1 MAIRINFK
9 DYNIYSKKIYNT
21 TLVIYIA
28 IVATTMVAE
37 YFFDLATTSLTILTP
52 YFISGLLLI
61 GLSIK
66 YPKSKII
73 GWILIFLLLSMLE
86 NHFIVNP
93 KTFHIISF
101 WLIFIPIIT
110 LLVLGI
116 RQALIIL
123 LLVFSI
129 HIINFVY
136 LISITGEAYNL
147 SIKIKPFFVSS
158 SIFIIGNVFF
168 SLLLYKLLGN
178 AYVEMS
184 QKKSA
189 LDAKNE
195 TLLNYHQELL
205 SINKIPVE
213 SDINKQFEYICKKA
227 AQILNISRVSIWLYK
242 DNNQTLVNTHQFN
255 QTDAFKTMSK
265 ELSVNDFTA
274 YFKYLNDFN
283 IILAPNVREHAATRD
298 LADSYL
304 IPLHISS
311 LLDCSIIVD
320 GIPIGIICCENQYK
334 TKEFNIEDALFIQS
348 LSDYIAISYKNE
360 RIKIL
365 LNEIQEKNIEL
376 TNKNEKIEQFNEKL
390 TTLNE
395 SLETAV
401 KKRTQELETQN
412 EQLSEYAF
420 INSHVLRAPLS
431 RIMGLAYLINQEI
444 TLPKDQKLL
453 TDLINSSNE
462 LDSIVKKI
470 SEILY
475 DGNNLK
481 REDIRIILDKNFN
494 ISPE

>member
-21 TLVIYIA
+21 TLIIYIA
-28 IVATTMVAE
+28 IVAATMVAE
-37 YFFDLATTSLTILTP
+37 YFLDLATTSLIILTP
-52 YFISGLLLI
+52 YFISGLLLT

-129 HIINFVY
+129 HATNFVY
-136 LISITGEAYNL
+136 LSSITGEAYDL
-147 SIKIKPFFVSS
+147 SIKIKPLFVSS

-168 SLLLYKLLGN
+168 ALLLYKLLGN

-184 QKKSA
+184 EKKSA
-189 LDAKNE
+189 LNAKNE
-195 TLLNYHQELL
+195 ILLNYHKEIL

-227 AQILNISRVSIWLYK
+227 AQILNITRVSIWLYK
-242 DNNQTLVNTHQFN
+242 DCNQTLVNTHQFFN
-255 QTDAFKTMSK
+255 QTDAFKTMPQ
-265 ELSVNDFTA
+265 ELSVNEYPA
-274 YFKYLNDFN
+274 YFNYLKDFN
-283 IILAPNVREHAATRD
+283 IILAPNVKEHAATKD
-298 LADSYL
+298 LTDTYL
-304 IPLHISS
+304 NPLHISS

-320 GIPIGIICCENQYK
+320 GISIGIICCENQYE

-376 TNKNEKIEQFNEKL
+376 VN
-390 TTLNE
+390 
-395 SLETAV
+395 
-401 KKRTQELETQN
+401 
-412 EQLSEYAF
+412 
-420 INSHVLRAPLS
+420 
-431 RIMGLAYLINQEI
+431 
-444 TLPKDQKLL
+444 
-453 TDLINSSNE
+453 
-462 LDSIVKKI
+462 
-470 SEILY
+470 
-475 DGNNLK
+475 
-481 REDIRIILDKNFN
+481 
-494 ISPE
+494 